1 VCVKVCKTN
10 GAALR
15 VISLGDAEHT
25 LDTNVNVVLLTLLD
39 LAGIFI
45 RFRERVESFEILD
58 WHTRAVSGALEVGFE
73 NVRVERGV
81 TSLPCW
87 E

>member
-1 VCVKVCKTN
+1 VCRCGDKDGGVCVRFACEAQQTRQAKGKGVWVR
-10 GAALR
+10 GEGR
-15 VISLGDAEHT
+15 RT

-58 WHTRAVSGALEVGFE
+58 
-73 NVRVERGV
+73 
-81 TSLPCW
+81 
-87 E
+87 

>member
-1 VCVKVCKTN
+1 VKWVSWACGDNTKEGGVCVKVCKTN

-58 WHTRAVSGALEVGFE
+58 
-73 NVRVERGV
+73 
-81 TSLPCW
+81 
-87 E
+87 